1 MNVLS
6 FCNTNK
12 GIVVWGRGSGV
23 EYTKIDLMIETVSS
37 LHRWLAIWVVSSDG
51 SASAEPLAL
60 GPCIGPVCS

>member
-1 MNVLS
+1 MYLV
-6 FCNTNK
+6 FATQIK
-12 GIVVWGRGSGV
+12 GSLFGEGGQGV

-60 GPCIGPVCS
+60 DPCIGPVCS